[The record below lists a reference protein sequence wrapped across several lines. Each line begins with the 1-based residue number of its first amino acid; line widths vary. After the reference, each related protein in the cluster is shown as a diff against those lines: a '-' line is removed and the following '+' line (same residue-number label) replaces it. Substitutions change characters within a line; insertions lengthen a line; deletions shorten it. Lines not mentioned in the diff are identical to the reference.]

1 MMASDLKLMTF
12 PNTGGLGAADLIIV
26 GSGFFGLTIAERA
39 ANEIGLRVAII
50 ERRDHLGGNAWSEV
64 DPLTGIEI
72 HRYGS
77 HLFHCNSTE
86 IWEYLNRF
94 CKFNEYRHS
103 VFTYYRD
110 QIYPMPIN
118 LGTICQY
125 FGRAFTPAEARALI
139 AEQASECTGRRL
151 DNLEDKAISLIGR
164 PLYEAFIRGYTVKQ
178 WQVDPKEL
186 PPEIITRLPVR
197 FTFNNRYFSDRYEGI
212 PLCGYGK
219 LLEAMATSPNIAIMC
234 GVDYFDL
241 PPAVTAGKPIV
252 FTGPIDRFFK
262 YRHGIL
268 GWRTLDFERE
278 VIDQPDYQGCSVL
291 NYADAEVPYTRVHE
305 FRQLHPEREHGN
317 CTVIFREYSRVATK
331 TDEPY
336 YPINTAKDRRIYNA
350 YRTDAEAEPNVLF
363 GGRLGT
369 YRYLDMHQA
378 IGAALKLW
386 TQVLYPYFTASAPLK
401 RERVA

>member
-1 MMASDLKLMTF
+1 
-12 PNTGGLGAADLIIV
+12 
-26 GSGFFGLTIAERA
+26 
-39 ANEIGLRVAII
+39 
-50 ERRDHLGGNAWSEV
+50 
-64 DPLTGIEI
+64 
-72 HRYGS
+72 
-77 HLFHCNSTE
+77 
-86 IWEYLNRF
+86 
-94 CKFNEYRHS
+94 
-103 VFTYYRD
+103 
-110 QIYPMPIN
+110 MPIN

-139 AEQASECTGRRL
+139 AEQASECAGRRL

-164 PLYEAFIRGYTVKQ
+164 PLYEAFIRGYTIKQ

-219 LLEAMATSPNIAIMC
+219 LLQSMATSPNIAIMC

-241 PPAVTAGKPIV
+241 PRDITAGRPTV
-252 FTGPIDRFFK
+252 FTGPIDRFFN
-262 YRHGIL
+262 YRHGML

-291 NYADAEVPYTRVHE
+291 NYADEEVAYTRIHE
-305 FRQLHPEREHGN
+305 FRHLHPERDYGN
-317 CTVIFREYSRVATK
+317 CTVIFREYSRLATGA
-331 TDEPY
+331 DEPY
-336 YPINTAKDRRIYNA
+336 YPINATNDRRIYNA
-350 YRTDAEAEPNVLF
+350 YRADAEAEPNVLF

-386 TQVLYPYFTASAPLK
+386 EQVLRPHFAASAPLK
-401 RERVA
+401 GDRVLGA